1 MLSALHLCTLEARR
15 HPVAVAAAEQIQ
27 RLPRGGQLLAVAV
40 CGALVFSLLS
50 ALLNALYMLAMTLSF
65 VFGGAY
71 MASKAPSKESFEPA
85 FERWFL
91 EDYYPKVAP
100 KLEQASLM
108 GKLEQ
113 WLGVN
118 TRQSGA
124 SWAYRFWASRC
135 LPAGISDWLPT
146 VSAWGSAHSDRR
158 SVPRMPKPI
167 VRSVSGESCHGDLC
181 GRAQLLDVGSEGQHR
196 FQQSLDPGREGDSM
210 NERAGPLRPPCHAQ
224 SSPQRRRQWPTGR
237 H

>member
-135 LPAGISDWLPT
+135 LPAGISDWLLVKIARVNLGTQASPVMVTFVGALNFWMLAPRVSIDFSNLSILDAKAT
-146 VSAWGSAHSDRR
+146 V
-158 SVPRMPKPI
+158 
-167 VRSVSGESCHGDLC
+167 
-181 GRAQLLDVGSEGQHR
+181 
-196 FQQSLDPGREGDSM
+196 
-210 NERAGPLRPPCHAQ
+210 
-224 SSPQRRRQWPTGR
+224 
-237 H
+237 